1 VIFFALFLAA
11 ARRFGLR
18 SGATWVGMTACLS
31 ATLALTYAF
40 DLDGVPALPALSLGF
55 VVPNAD
61 LLWRAL
67 ATEGRSKRRAPPEP

>member
-1 VIFFALFLAA
+1 
-11 ARRFGLR
+11 
-18 SGATWVGMTACLS
+18 MTGCLS

-40 DLDGVPALPALSLGF
+40 DLDGLPALPALSLGF

-67 ATEGRSKRRAPPEP
+67 TTEGRGERRAPPEP

>member
-18 SGATWVGMTACLS
+18 GRATWLGMTGCLS

-40 DLDGVPALPALSLGF
+40 DLDGLPALPALSLGF

-67 ATEGRSKRRAPPEP
+67 TTEGRGERRAPPEP